1 MDDIIAGIC
10 VIALVELP
18 VGGFY
23 MEDIIECY
31 GVGILQI
38 LGGICATAIWFA
50 MFQQDGILRQMVLQY
65 LHGICA

>member
-1 MDDIIAGIC
+1 
-10 VIALVELP
+10 
-18 VGGFY
+18 

-38 LGGICATAIWFA
+38 LGGICAAAIWIVLFR
-50 MFQQDGILRQMVLQY
+50 QDGIIRQIVVQY

>member
-1 MDDIIAGIC
+1 
-10 VIALVELP
+10 
-18 VGGFY
+18 

-38 LGGICATAIWFA
+38 LGGICAAAIWITLFR
-50 MFQQDGILRQMVLQY
+50 QDGIIRQIVLQY